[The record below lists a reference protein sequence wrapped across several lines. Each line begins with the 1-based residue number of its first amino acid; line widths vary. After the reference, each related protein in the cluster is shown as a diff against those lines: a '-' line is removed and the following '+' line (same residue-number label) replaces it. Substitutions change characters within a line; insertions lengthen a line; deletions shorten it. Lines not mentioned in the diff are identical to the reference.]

1 MIRCP
6 LCNWEPD
13 DSCRWLC
20 DVCNTR
26 WNTFATHGRCPTC
39 GKIYEDTWCSKR
51 RGGCGQPSPNA
62 DWYVY
67 EPAKTKKEPA
77 SLFFWKNKNKLPVT
91 DTDKQWIENAL
102 LLLSEMFGSEYF
114 KSLITITPDNEHF
127 DRPYTGIE
135 EDAEFILERLT
146 SIMHIDTWEIQLM
159 FYSDEPTKFSEGIVA
174 TPQEKIKGSWKSS
187 SGKYVDNGLG
197 HKEIWIE
204 MGQMNDPVGLIATM
218 AHELSYY
225 KLLGEQRMD
234 ENDEFLTD
242 LTAIVF
248 GFGIFKGNTYFKFAQ
263 WHGNT
268 HHGWQ
273 MQRKGYLPEQMI
285 AYAMAWLAH
294 HRNEDISWKHYLNK
308 TMRKYFDRCYEYI
321 KQANTAS

>member
-1 MIRCP
+1 
-6 LCNWEPD
+6 
-13 DSCRWLC
+13 
-20 DVCNTR
+20 
-26 WNTFATHGRCPTC
+26 
-39 GKIYEDTWCSKR
+39 
-51 RGGCGQPSPNA
+51 
-62 DWYVY
+62 
-67 EPAKTKKEPA
+67 
-77 SLFFWKNKNKLPVT
+77 
-91 DTDKQWIENAL
+91 
-102 LLLSEMFGSEYF
+102 
-114 KSLITITPDNEHF
+114 
-127 DRPYTGIE
+127 
-135 EDAEFILERLT
+135 
-146 SIMHIDTWEIQLM
+146 MHINPWEIQLM
-159 FYSDEPTKFSEGIVA
+159 FYSNEPTKFSEGIVA
-174 TPQEKIKGSWKSS
+174 TPQEKLKGAWKCS

-204 MGQMNDPVGLIATM
+204 MEQMNDPAGLIATM
-218 AHELSYY
+218 AHELSHY
-225 KLLGEQRMD
+225 KLLGESRME
-234 ENDEFLTD
+234 ENNEFLTD

-273 MQRKGYLPEQMI
+273 MQKKGYLPEQMM